1 MRSQWNKHPFVNN
14 SPRKCLDNI
23 HKTNT
28 YGHRLYKL
36 KQRLQR
42 GEISIEQYNE
52 LVQSLRGMMKDGT
65 LKYAQ
70 KLVEDKREKEFLIL
84 TGQCTDEET
93 INDVFPNMLAKE
105 EITIRDFEES
115 VPTYTPEPVAPN
127 ESRYEIVERTYRGLD
142 MSSNSDSDQQ
152 NATEASH
159 ESKIKHSDDT
169 PLDALSH
176 ASAYAPVHALS
187 RSSQHAPSH
196 DSAHT
201 SSYDHSHAPSFT
213 PSHTLAHDSAHT
225 PLRSSPH
232 APEHTHSPAPS
243 SAPPHASDIDPEIMK
258 LITS

>member
-42 GEISIEQYNE
+42 GEITIEQYNE

-105 EITIRDFEES
+105 ETVTPDFEES

-142 MSSNSDSDQQ
+142 TSSNSDSDQQ
-152 NATEASH
+152 NTTEASH

-187 RSSQHAPSH
+187 RSTQHAPSH

-201 SSYDHSHAPSFT
+201 SSYDHSHAPLLT
-213 PSHTLAHDSAHT
+213 PSHTPS
-225 PLRSSPH
+225 RSSQHDP
-232 APEHTHSPAPS
+232 AHTHSPAPS
-243 SAPPHASDIDPEIMK
+243 LTPPHASDIDPEIMK

>member
-42 GEISIEQYNE
+42 GEITIEQYNE

-105 EITIRDFEES
+105 EITNRDFEES

-142 MSSNSDSDQQ
+142 TSSNSDSDQQ
-152 NATEASH
+152 NTTEASH
-159 ESKIKHSDDT
+159 ESKIKHSDGDAPGHDSGHDPSHT
-169 PLDALSH
+169 PEH
-176 ASAYAPVHALS
+176 AH
-187 RSSQHAPSH
+187 SH

-201 SSYDHSHAPSFT
+201 SSYDHSHTPSRSSQHAPSYISQHAPSRSSQHD
-213 PSHTLAHDSAHT
+213 PSHT
-225 PLRSSPH
+225 SS
-232 APEHTHSPAPS
+232 SAPS
-243 SAPPHASDIDPEIMK
+243 PAPPHASDIDPEIMK

>member
-42 GEISIEQYNE
+42 GEITVEQYNE

-105 EITIRDFEES
+105 ETVTPDFEES

-142 MSSNSDSDQQ
+142 TSSNSDSDQQ
-152 NATEASH
+152 NATEASPPSPVL
-159 ESKIKHSDDT
+159 ESKIKHSDD
-169 PLDALSH
+169 
-176 ASAYAPVHALS
+176 APA
-187 RSSQHAPSH
+187 
-196 DSAHT
+196 
-201 SSYDHSHAPSFT
+201 FT
-213 PSHTLAHDSAHT
+213 PSHTLAHDSADT
-225 PLRSSPH
+225 SSRSSQH
-232 APEHTHSPAPS
+232 APSYASSHDPALTPTS
-243 SAPPHASDIDPEIMK
+243 TPPHASDIDPEIMK

>member
-42 GEISIEQYNE
+42 GEITIEQYNE

-93 INDVFPNMLAKE
+93 IGNVFPNMLAKE
-105 EITIRDFEES
+105 EITIHDFEES
-115 VPTYTPEPVAPN
+115 MPTYTPEPVAPN

-142 MSSNSDSDQQ
+142 SSSNSDSDQQ
-152 NATEASH
+152 NATEALH
-159 ESKIKHSDDT
+159 ETKIKHSNDDT
-169 PLDALSH
+169 LSH
-176 ASAYAPVHALS
+176 ASVHDS
-187 RSSQHAPSH
+187 GHDSGHAPGYGSSINPSH
-196 DSAHT
+196 ASAH
-201 SSYDHSHAPSFT
+201 T
-213 PSHTLAHDSAHT
+213 PSHT
-225 PLRSSPH
+225 RSSD
-232 APEHTHSPAPS
+232 PS
-243 SAPPHASDIDPEIMK
+243 SDSSSASPHASDIDPEIMK

>member
-42 GEISIEQYNE
+42 GEITIEQYNE

-93 INDVFPNMLAKE
+93 IGNVFPNMLAKE
-105 EITIRDFEES
+105 EITIHDFEES
-115 VPTYTPEPVAPN
+115 MPTYTPEPVAPN

-142 MSSNSDSDQQ
+142 SSSNSDSDQQ
-152 NATEASH
+152 NATEALH
-159 ESKIKHSDDT
+159 ETKIKHSNDAPALT
-169 PLDALSH
+169 PSHAPLQHTHSHDSTHTSRTPSLHASLTPSLAPSH
-176 ASAYAPVHALS
+176 AS
-187 RSSQHAPSH
+187 SH
-196 DSAHT
+196 DPAL
-201 SSYDHSHAPSFT
+201 T
-213 PSHTLAHDSAHT
+213 P
-225 PLRSSPH
+225 
-232 APEHTHSPAPS
+232 
-243 SAPPHASDIDPEIMK
+243 PPHASDIDPEIMK

>member
-42 GEISIEQYNE
+42 GEITIEQYNE

-105 EITIRDFEES
+105 EITIHDFEES
-115 VPTYTPEPVAPN
+115 MPTYTPEPVAPN

-142 MSSNSDSDQQ
+142 TSSNSDSDQE

-159 ESKIKHSDDT
+159 ETKIKHSNDEN
-169 PLDALSH
+169 PSH
-176 ASAYAPVHALS
+176 ASKHA
-187 RSSQHAPSH
+187 SH
-196 DSAHT
+196 TPAL
-201 SSYDHSHAPSFT
+201 T
-213 PSHTLAHDSAHT
+213 PSHTPALTPSCTPALTPSCTPSHT
-225 PLRSSPH
+225 PAH
-232 APEHTHSPAPS
+232 VPS
-243 SAPPHASDIDPEIMK
+243 SAPPHASSPAPSAHVPPPYASDVDPEIMK

>member
-42 GEISIEQYNE
+42 GDITIEQYNE

-105 EITIRDFEES
+105 EITIHDFGES

-142 MSSNSDSDQQ
+142 TSSNSDSDQQ
-152 NATEASH
+152 NATEAHYSPAL
-159 ESKIKHSDDT
+159 ESKIKHSDN
-169 PLDALSH
+169 DAPAYDSGH
-176 ASAYAPVHALS
+176 ASSLTPSPVHSHDSAYTPSHTSQHAPSHTPSRTPS
-187 RSSQHAPSH
+187 RSSQHAPSI
-196 DSAHT
+196 
-201 SSYDHSHAPSFT
+201 T
-213 PSHTLAHDSAHT
+213 PS
-225 PLRSSPH
+225 P
-232 APEHTHSPAPS
+232 
-243 SAPPHASDIDPEIMK
+243 APPHASDIDPEIMK